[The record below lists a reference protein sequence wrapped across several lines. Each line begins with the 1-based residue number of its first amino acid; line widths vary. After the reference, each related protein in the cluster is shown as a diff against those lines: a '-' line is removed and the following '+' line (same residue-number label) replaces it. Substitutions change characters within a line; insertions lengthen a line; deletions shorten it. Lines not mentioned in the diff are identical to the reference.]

1 MKKSTAI
8 LWITVMAL
16 IAAVFCVLFISGT
29 IRNEEQIEALKGDTV
44 DKAAR
49 IMKLDADNTE
59 KNNTIGDLYAET
71 EDLEAEIT
79 ALEDQLKQHMTEQG
93 IDSFTA
99 GAFKVTWKEV
109 TSNRLDTTAMKKAF
123 PAETLAP
130 YMKTTVTKRFNVA

>member
-1 MKKSTAI
+1 MSTTE
-8 LWITVMAL
+8 LNTTVSDL
-16 IAAVFCVLFISGT
+16 Q
-29 IRNEEQIEALKGDTV
+29 ELK
-44 DKAAR
+44 R
-49 IMKLDADNTE
+49 MR
-59 KNNTIGDLYAET
+59 

-79 ALEDQLKQHMTEQG
+79 ALEDQLKAHMTENG